1 VRRIGVL
8 DLRAPAVAGMSP
20 RLVAELR
27 AEGFDIAAVL
37 LPVSANAFPIS
48 GVLMFADQSRG
59 DGLETWLRALV
70 LRSVTVVVVF
80 NELEP
85 EVRLRAA
92 IEGAVA
98 CVASSADGHVIAAAL
113 GAALAEDAPS
123 FGEQRRQARIAALES
138 VARGDMRQD
147 IDRPRVHLTRLEHGR
162 VREEPSEAPSPFAAC
177 TDKQR
182 ELLSIVAREG
192 SVGRAAIATGTSRSA
207 VYANLRR
214 IAHRLRLRDSGDLL
228 RLLQVPSG

>member
-1 VRRIGVL
+1 
-8 DLRAPAVAGMSP
+8 MSP
-20 RLVAELR
+20 RLIAELR
-27 AEGFDIAAVL
+27 ADGYDVAAVL
-37 LPVSANAFPIS
+37 QPVSANAFPIS
-48 GVLMFADQSRG
+48 GVLMFADQSRN
-59 DGLETWLRALV
+59 DALETWLRALV

-80 NELEP
+80 DENQP

-92 IEGAVA
+92 IEGAVS

-138 VARGDMRQD
+138 VARDGRDGNRS
-147 IDRPRVHLTRLEHGR
+147 RVHLTRLEHGP
-162 VREEPSEAPSPFAAC
+162 VREEPSEPRSPFAAC

-207 VYANLRR
+207 LYANLRR
-214 IAHRLRLRDSGDLL
+214 IAHRINVRDSGELL
-228 RLLQVPSG
+228 RLLQVPPS